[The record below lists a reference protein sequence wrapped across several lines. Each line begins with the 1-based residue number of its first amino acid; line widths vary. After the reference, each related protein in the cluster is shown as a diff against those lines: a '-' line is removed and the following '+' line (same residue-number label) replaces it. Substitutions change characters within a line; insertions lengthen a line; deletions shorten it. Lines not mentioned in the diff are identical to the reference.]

1 MFYTMQNVDY
11 KNLSCNVHCSV
22 CEKWGGFSRPTSDG
36 PGICMKMKEK
46 CRYKLRFVVMIS
58 RI

>member
-1 MFYTMQNVDY
+1 M
-11 KNLSCNVHCSV
+11 

-36 PGICMKMKEK
+36 PGICIKRKEK
-46 CRYKLRFVVMIS
+46 RRFKLRFVFMIIGS